1 MVDFWAEWC
10 GPCRQLSPTL
20 DAVAR
25 EFAGAVQVLKV
36 NVDQEPELAARFGVQ
51 AIPTLLLFDRG
62 QSVDRIVGVLAPAAL
77 RERIGRAFGLG
88 PAGGRRP

>member
-62 QSVDRIVGVLAPAAL
+62 QPVDRVVGLLAAAPL
-77 RERIGRAFGLG
+77 RERFGRAFGLAA
-88 PAGGRRP
+88 PGGRVP